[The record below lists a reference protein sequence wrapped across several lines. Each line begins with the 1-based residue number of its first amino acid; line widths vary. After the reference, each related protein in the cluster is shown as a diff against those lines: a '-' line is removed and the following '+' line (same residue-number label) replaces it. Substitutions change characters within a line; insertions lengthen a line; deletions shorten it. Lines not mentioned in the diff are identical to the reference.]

1 MEPME
6 RTRHPTRFRWGVLA
20 ALVVFFSFF
29 LLLRFEWGPNRAFRV
44 AFLGHELLSYG
55 AHEHVPRAEE
65 RPAASPDLPP
75 PPPAPA
81 EEFVVVERM
90 PELIGGLA
98 SIQRAVRYPD
108 LAKKAGIE
116 GRVIV
121 QFVVDE
127 RGRVVD
133 PVVVRGL
140 GAGCDEAAVRAVSRA
155 RFRPGTRHGK
165 PVKVKMSVPITFRLG

>member
-6 RTRHPTRFRWGVLA
+6 RIRHPTHPRWGMLA
-20 ALVVFFSFF
+20 ALAAFFAFF

-55 AHEHVPRAEE
+55 APAEE
-65 RPAASPDLPP
+65 RFTAVMGVLPAPP
-75 PPPAPA
+75 PSPPP
-81 EEFVVVERM
+81 EVEKFEVVERM
-90 PELIGGLA
+90 PELLGGLA
-98 SIQRAVRYPD
+98 SIQRAVRYPA

-127 RGRVVD
+127 QGRVVD
-133 PVVVRGL
+133 PVVARGL
-140 GAGCDEAAVRAVSRA
+140 GAGCDEEAVRAVRRA
-155 RFRPGTRHGK
+155 RFKPGERRGK
-165 PVKVKMSVPITFRLG
+165 PVKVKMSLPVVFRLG

>member
-1 MEPME
+1 ME
-6 RTRHPTRFRWGVLA
+6 RIRHPTRPRWGMLA
-20 ALVVFFSFF
+20 ALAVFFAFF

-44 AFLGHELLSYG
+44 AFLGHDLMRFG
-55 AHEHVPRAEE
+55 AHEALRAEE
-65 RPAASPDLPP
+65 PTAVSPVL
-75 PPPAPA
+75 PPAPPEA
-81 EEFVVVERM
+81 FVVVERM

-98 SIQRAVRYPD
+98 SIQRVVRYPA

-127 RGRVVD
+127 QGRVVD

-140 GAGCDEAAVRAVSRA
+140 GAGCDEEAVRAVRRA
-155 RFRPGTRHGK
+155 RFRPGTQRGE
-165 PVKVKMSVPITFRLG
+165 PVKVKMSVPILFRLG

>member
-6 RTRHPTRFRWGVLA
+6 RTRHPTRSRRGVLA

-29 LLLRFEWGPNRAFRV
+29 LLLRFEWGPGRAFRV

-55 AHEHVPRAEE
+55 APAEE

-75 PPPAPA
+75 PA

-155 RFRPGTRHGK
+155 RFRPGTRHGE
-165 PVKVKMSVPITFRLG
+165 PVKVKMTVPITFRLG